1 MNEQELRTKWAP
13 RVLESQIEF
22 DRVMNDINNE
32 QIIMCGPLLDRQR
45 ELNIQQMMLENQRR
59 ELGIKMDELK
69 IECHKIEGERKALCR
84 AYHEIKHGYIV
95 LNPMERFA
103 KEDREGDGVMGT
115 I

>member
-1 MNEQELRTKWAP
+1 MRTKWAP

-32 QIIMCGPLLDRQR
+32 QTMMYGPLLDRQR

-95 LNPMERFA
+95 LNPKERFA
-103 KEDREGDGVMGT
+103 KKDREGDSVMGT

>member
-22 DRVMNDINNE
+22 DS
-32 QIIMCGPLLDRQR
+32 
-45 ELNIQQMMLENQRR
+45 
-59 ELGIKMDELK
+59 
-69 IECHKIEGERKALCR
+69 KALCK

-95 LNPMERFA
+95 LNPKERFV
-103 KEDREGDGVMGT
+103 KENRGGDGVMGT

>member
-32 QIIMCGPLLDRQR
+32 QTMMCGPLLDRQR

-69 IECHKIEGERKALCR
+69 IECHEIEGERKALCR
-84 AYHEIKHGYIV
+84 AYHEIKHGFIV
-95 LNPMERFA
+95 LNPKERFA

>member
-1 MNEQELRTKWAP
+1 MRTKWAP

-32 QIIMCGPLLDRQR
+32 QTMMCGPLLDRQR

-69 IECHKIEGERKALCR
+69 IECHKIEGERKALCM
-84 AYHEIKHGYIV
+84 AYHEIKHGFIV
-95 LNPMERFA
+95 LNPKERFA
-103 KEDREGDGVMGT
+103 KKDREGDGVMGT

>member
-32 QIIMCGPLLDRQR
+32 QTMMCGPLLDRQR

-84 AYHEIKHGYIV
+84 AYHEIKHGFIV
-95 LNPMERFA
+95 LNPKERFA
-103 KEDREGDGVMGT
+103 KEDRGGDGVMGT

>member
-32 QIIMCGPLLDRQR
+32 QTLMCGPLLDRQR

-69 IECHKIEGERKALCR
+69 IEFHKIEGERKALCR
-84 AYHEIKHGYIV
+84 AFYEIKHGYIV
-95 LNPMERFA
+95 LNPKERFA
-103 KEDREGDGVMGT
+103 KEDREGDSVMGT